1 MTRFLAEDGGV
12 IKANF
17 SPCLCCQGISFKE
30 YLAFWKF
37 LKSINDVDTALS
49 FYHLA
54 GVSIDRGRSSK
65 CGFVITGVCH
75 SVAFPSVHKQGMSYC
90 MVYAA

>member
-1 MTRFLAEDGGV
+1 MFKKNTVAKVICFL
-12 IKANF
+12 
-17 SPCLCCQGISFKE
+17 QGIEFEE

-54 GVSIDRGRSSK
+54 GVSIDRGEIVRK
-65 CGFVITGVCH
+65 VNHFI
-75 SVAFPSVHKQGMSYC
+75 YN
-90 MVYAA
+90 